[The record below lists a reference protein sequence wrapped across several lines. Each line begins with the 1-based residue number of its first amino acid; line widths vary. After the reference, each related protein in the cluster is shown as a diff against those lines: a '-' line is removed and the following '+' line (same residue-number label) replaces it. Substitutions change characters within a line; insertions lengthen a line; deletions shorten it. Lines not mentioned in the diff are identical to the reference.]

1 MAQATT
7 RHFTMTIQELTR
19 MAGDISSKAQSLE
32 KRIKGWNL
40 ICGLFSEPRNT
51 EEDLAHA
58 YAAEAREVCF
68 TAMRI
73 CYAWGLA
80 GFKGNIDRFHRL
92 GNILV
97 GLHEREMRLSDLC
110 RQAIQASKST
120 NVKSDSKEK
129 QVAPQQKET
138 QPTSSASCPV
148 GRLFVIRI
156 TPADRKEAS
165 V

>member
-1 MAQATT
+1 
-7 RHFTMTIQELTR
+7 MTIQELTR

-80 GFKGNIDRFHRL
+80 GFKGNIERFHRL
-92 GNILV
+92 GNILAE
-97 GLHEREMRLSDLC
+97 LHEREMRLSDLC
-110 RQAIQASKST
+110 RKAIQASKSHE
-120 NVKSDSKEK
+120 VKPDSKEK
-129 QVAPQQKET
+129 QVAPQQKGT
-138 QPTSSASCPV
+138 QPTSSDSCPV

-156 TPADRKEAS
+156 MPADRKEAS

>member
-1 MAQATT
+1 
-7 RHFTMTIQELTR
+7 MTIQELTR

-40 ICGLFSEPRNT
+40 ICGLFSEPRST

-58 YAAEAREVCF
+58 YAAEAREVCL

-80 GFKGNIDRFHRL
+80 GFKGNIERFHRL
-92 GNILV
+92 GNILA
-97 GLHEREMRLSDLC
+97 GLHERERRLSDLC
-110 RQAIQASKST
+110 RKAIQASKSI
-120 NVKSDSKEK
+120 NVKPDSKDK
-129 QVAPQQKET
+129 QVASQQKEMK
-138 QPTSSASCPV
+138 PTSSASCPV
-148 GRLFVIRI
+148 GRMFVLRI
-156 TPADRKEAS
+156 TPAERKEAS

>member
-1 MAQATT
+1 
-7 RHFTMTIQELTR
+7 MTIQELTR

-80 GFKGNIDRFHRL
+80 GFKGNIERFHRL
-92 GNILV
+92 GNILA
-97 GLHEREMRLSDLC
+97 ER
-110 RQAIQASKST
+110 
-120 NVKSDSKEK
+120 
-129 QVAPQQKET
+129 P
-138 QPTSSASCPV
+138 
-148 GRLFVIRI
+148 
-156 TPADRKEAS
+156 
-165 V
+165 

>member
-1 MAQATT
+1 
-7 RHFTMTIQELTR
+7 MTIQELTR

-80 GFKGNIDRFHRL
+80 GFKGNIERFHRL
-92 GNILV
+92 GNILA
-97 GLHEREMRLSDLC
+97 GLHEREMRLSVLC
-110 RQAIQASKST
+110 RKAIQASKSHE
-120 NVKSDSKEK
+120 VKPDSKEK
-129 QVAPQQKET
+129 QVAPQQKGT
-138 QPTSSASCPV
+138 QPTSSDSCPV

-156 TPADRKEAS
+156 MPADRKEAS